1 MEQRFKTFQL
11 GAGQLE
17 AMDWTVGQRQGE
29 TTINTGE
36 MVPIA
41 LGGGEKG
48 FTAGEV
54 A

>member
-41 LGGGEKG
+41 LGGGEEG
-48 FTAGEV
+48 FTAGQV